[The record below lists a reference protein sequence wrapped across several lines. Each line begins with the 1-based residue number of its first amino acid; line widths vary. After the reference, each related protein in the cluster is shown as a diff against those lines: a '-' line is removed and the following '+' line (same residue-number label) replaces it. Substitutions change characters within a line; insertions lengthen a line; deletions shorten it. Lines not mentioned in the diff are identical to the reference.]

1 MAVFCVQMCQVYVI
15 QLVYLIYTY
24 ALGSR
29 NTFSGSHTVTVHALP
44 LFLWVVTYVKLN
56 WSHDWAKV
64 MWYRCIQKF
73 EWYSMYLTHREV
85 VLTCTRLHAHFS
97 T

>member
-29 NTFSGSHTVTVHALP
+29 NTFSGSHTVS
-44 LFLWVVTYVKLN
+44 LN
-56 WSHDWAKV
+56 
-64 MWYRCIQKF
+64 MRCRCFF
-73 EWYSMYLTHREV
+73 ESWPM
-85 VLTCTRLHAHFS
+85 
-97 T
+97 